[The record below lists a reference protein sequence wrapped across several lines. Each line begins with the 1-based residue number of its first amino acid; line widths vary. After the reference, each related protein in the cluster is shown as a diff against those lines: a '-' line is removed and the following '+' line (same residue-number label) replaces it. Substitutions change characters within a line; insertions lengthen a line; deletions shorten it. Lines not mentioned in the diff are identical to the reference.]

1 MRAWPSAGL
10 PDTRSAPRRVRG
22 KEEVHRPRAISRGGD
37 TAPKWVQLVGG
48 GVDAWPRGK
57 RSDLDPESSGS
68 PGRLRPTAKSNQSE
82 ANSRPLPATPRRTVL
97 CPSVPARRSPAP

>member
-82 ANSRPLPATPRRTVL
+82 ANSRPLPATPRQTVL